1 MIGNSYLYQA
11 GFIYFLAFLVLF
23 FSGFYITDF
32 DGSSFSSILRI
43 FLAMGVLLLFYILG
57 ALGFR
62 DGFRFKECTAAKNKY
77 LYVGLTLFFLYILI
91 ASVFFSEWSAFRRS
105 VIVLLFLITVGFY
118 TFYLRFNY
126 ERFINFLGVM
136 GFIVGSLYLYNY
148 LVVSEFSFAGYR
160 NNPVQSTGLSWLA
173 NYDNTITAALHL
185 SVLCIATIWGY
196 FNSKNKVVSVFYY
209 VAFFILL
216 LAIVLTFARTAWVAV
231 FTSLLIFFMY
241 ELKINKLK
249 AIFLYGVLFFLGVV
263 YMVFYYGSDVNRG
276 LSYRDQI
283 WVGLFNNIDSIKGW
297 VFGMGPAASV
307 SFVEIAG
314 GTTAVHAHNI
324 YVETIYRNGVL
335 GVALFLLLFFL
346 AARSLIVRRES
357 RDKVFFLAV
366 LFGASTSMFFDF
378 SNLIYSPNLIWLW
391 VWFPIAVSLSVKR
404 VR

>member
-1 MIGNSYLYQA
+1 MVRKDCFYRT
-11 GFIYFLAFLVLF
+11 GFFYFQVLLVLF
-23 FSGFYITDF
+23 FSGFYITYF

-57 ALGFR
+57 ASGFR
-62 DGFRFKECTAAKNKY
+62 DGFRFNECAAAKNKY
-77 LYVGLTLFFLYILI
+77 LYIGLTLFFLYILI

-105 VIVLLFLITVGFY
+105 VVVLLFLITVGFY
-118 TFYLRFNY
+118 TFYLHFNY
-126 ERFINFLGVM
+126 ERFINFLGAM

-148 LVVSEFSFAGYR
+148 LLVSDFSFSGYR

-196 FNSKNKVVSVFYY
+196 FNSKNKAVSIFYC
-209 VAFFILL
+209 VTFFILL

-231 FTSLLIFFMY
+231 FTSLLIFFLF
-241 ELKINKLK
+241 ELKRNKLK
-249 AIFLYGVLFFLGVV
+249 AIFLYGVLFFLGIT
-263 YMVFYYGSDVNRG
+263 YIVFFYGSDINRG

-283 WVGLFNNIDSIKGW
+283 WVGLFNNIDSIKSW

-314 GTTAVHAHNI
+314 GTIAVHAHNI
-324 YVETIYRNGVL
+324 YVETIYRNGIL
-335 GVALFLLLFFL
+335 GVALFILLCFL
-346 AARSLIVRRES
+346 AARSLVMRRES

-366 LFGASTSMFFDF
+366 LCGASTSMFFDF

-391 VWFPIAVSLSVKR
+391 VWFPIAVSLSVKKDH
-404 VR
+404 